1 MKELDATATGLMSGR
16 DIIGEV
22 TEAVKRYIKDGW
34 VDEKNLTIE
43 EQLDKTSMGKTDQF
57 AFVYMYRLAHN
68 PNLQNRKR
76 FRRAPVFL
84 NDGEDF
90 SKFYFW
96 DSNHTAFTKP
106 WIKILTQMKLSNIYY
121 PEVKAGDV
129 LLFPS
134 HMLHGVSPHN
144 SDIIRK
150 TFSFNVIV
158 TNVE

>member
-1 MKELDATATGLMSGR
+1 MKFSAKILNPWLNKYSRGGFQEIHYHDDC
-16 DIIGEV
+16 DIAGV
-22 TEAVKRYIKDGW
+22 
-34 VDEKNLTIE
+34 
-43 EQLDKTSMGKTDQF
+43 
-57 AFVYMYRLAHN
+57 
-68 PNLQNRKR
+68 
-76 FRRAPVFL
+76 VFL

-96 DSNHTAFTKP
+96 DAHHTSFTKP

-144 SDIIRK
+144 CDIIRE
-150 TFSFNVIV
+150 TFSFNVVV